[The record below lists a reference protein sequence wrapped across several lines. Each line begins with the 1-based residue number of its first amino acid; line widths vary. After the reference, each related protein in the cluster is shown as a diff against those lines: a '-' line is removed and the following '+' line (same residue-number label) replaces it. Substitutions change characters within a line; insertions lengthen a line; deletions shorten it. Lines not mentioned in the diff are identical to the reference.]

1 MTEIQKPR
9 RSRGL
14 KSMRAAVIASAA
26 VVGLVLG
33 NGTASAAVDNS
44 NYIVDGTG
52 NTITVLQSDTFIN
65 AVAPLDNN
73 PLSREYFHNGRAG
86 YEVTGPDAA
95 DFSGTISI
103 GYQVGYPAAIAP
115 TITFSYSTPQLEVT
129 AGVDGS
135 GAGTG
140 VGVDVTDILPQL
152 GVSIPISSGGGITE
166 VEAASGSVS
175 GASGSIQLSNFH
187 GFVTGVLGNVTIRP
201 YVKLVSDKGD
211 SVTTYGSP
219 WRLN

>member
-52 NTITVLQSDTFIN
+52 NTVTVLQSDTFIN
-65 AVAPLDNN
+65 AVPPLDNN

-95 DFSGTISI
+95 DFSGTLSI

-115 TITFSYSTPQLEVT
+115 TITFSYSTPQLEI
-129 AGVDGS
+129 GDGNS
-135 GAGTG
+135 FT
-140 VGVDVTDILPQL
+140 VSDILPQL

-175 GASGSIQLSNFH
+175 GASGSVQLSNFH

-211 SVTTYGSP
+211 TVVTYGVP